1 LRGKRLFAYI
11 NDNFQKFIVT
21 GETQMNELTIIKRN
35 GGAYIDSRQVAEYIG
50 KDHRNLLRD
59 IRGYCEIIE
68 KSNELKIE
76 RISFFLES
84 SYVDSR
90 GREKPCYLLSKMGC
104 ELCSHKLTGEKG
116 ILFTAAYVYRFNELE
131 AAERAE
137 REKRSVTPQLNAF
150 NRAVKNVLAGYANS
164 YATYED
170 VMDFLRGAYM
180 PFGIEVSSY
189 EGKYKWTAT
198 GIAAYL
204 GIFSEN
210 GLPHGHAVAAIIEK
224 LKLDPKHI
232 AVIPYGIVGVTI
244 RYDGDVP
251 GAVAGWLAANDLPR
265 DIPHLGFKYHIRYG
279 SKRSLSYQTS
289 FFDDEL
295 DDDYE
300 AYYIDDDWFDEF
312 DKKQCGCGI

>member
-1 LRGKRLFAYI
+1 
-11 NDNFQKFIVT
+11 
-21 GETQMNELTIIKRN
+21 MNELTIIKRN

-50 KDHRNLLRD
+50 KRHDNLLRD
-59 IRGYCEIIE
+59 IAKYRAVMYRSGL
-68 KSNELKIE
+68 LKIE
-76 RISFFLES
+76 ESEFFVES
-84 SYVDSR
+84 CYLNAQN
-90 GREKPCYLLSKMGC
+90 KPQPCYLLSKMAC
-104 ELCSHKLTGEKG
+104 ELVANKLTGDNG
-116 ILFTAAYVYRFNELE
+116 ILFTIAYVRKFNELE
-131 AAERAE
+131 KHEHAEC
-137 REKRSVTPQLNAF
+137 EKRSVTPQLNAF
-150 NRAVKNVLAGYANS
+150 NKAVKNVLAGYANS

-180 PFGIEVSSY
+180 PFGIEVLSC

-204 GIFSEN
+204 GIYSEN
-210 GLPHGHAVAAIIEK
+210 DLPHAHAVAAIIEK

-232 AVIPYGIVGVTI
+232 AVVPYGMVGVTI

-279 SKRSLSYQTS
+279 SKRSPSFQTS
-289 FFDDEL
+289 LFDDEL

-312 DKKQCGCGI
+312 DRDHFGCGI